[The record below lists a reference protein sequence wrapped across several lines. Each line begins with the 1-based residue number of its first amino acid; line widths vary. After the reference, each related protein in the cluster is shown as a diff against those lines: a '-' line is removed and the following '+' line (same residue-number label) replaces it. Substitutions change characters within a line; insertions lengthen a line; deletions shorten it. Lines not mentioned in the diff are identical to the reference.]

1 VHCSLPVTFLPP
13 SPTQQAVPG
22 GKIEWKK
29 GELIGK
35 GSFGKVYMAMNSATG
50 ELIAVKQVR
59 LNTAEEQ
66 EQAAA
71 IQNEIG
77 LMENLRHPNIVSLL
91 GTQRNG
97 NKLNILMEYVP
108 GKASPKFMPHVAG
121 QPRGVSWDARPVG
134 PPPSDPPLTRLCL
147 LCLSFSFLFISLFPS
162 LSSRSLWT
170 LFWRSSAASA
180 RK

>member
-1 VHCSLPVTFLPP
+1 
-13 SPTQQAVPG
+13 
-22 GKIEWKK
+22 
-29 GELIGK
+29 
-35 GSFGKVYMAMNSATG
+35 MAMNSTTG

-108 GKASPKFMPHVAG
+108 GKFVKKPHNAYMGASWM
-121 QPRGVSWDARPVG
+121 
-134 PPPSDPPLTRLCL
+134 
-147 LCLSFSFLFISLFPS
+147 
-162 LSSRSLWT
+162 SR
-170 LFWRSSAASA
+170 ASA
-180 RK
+180 TEISR